1 MVEHMKALDKDSNE
15 PLLKK
20 LKSHLMN
27 MLHHDNNVRVT
38 TLAVR
43 AVDMMRRYGLSMFMR
58 NQVGVVVVVVVVV
71 VVAVVV
77 VVVVVVVAD
86 DDDDDDDDDNVASTD
101 GNVFVQHTCCGSL
114 SLLSSVVVVGCCR
127 YPALKIIV
135 SFPRPY

>member
-58 NQVGVVVVVVVVV
+58 NQVGVVVVVMVVVV
-71 VVAVVV
+71 VVE
-77 VVVVVVVAD
+77 
-86 DDDDDDDDDNVASTD
+86 
-101 GNVFVQHTCCGSL
+101 GGGGGC
-114 SLLSSVVVVGCCR
+114 GCCCCCCCCCCC
-127 YPALKIIV
+127 
-135 SFPRPY
+135 